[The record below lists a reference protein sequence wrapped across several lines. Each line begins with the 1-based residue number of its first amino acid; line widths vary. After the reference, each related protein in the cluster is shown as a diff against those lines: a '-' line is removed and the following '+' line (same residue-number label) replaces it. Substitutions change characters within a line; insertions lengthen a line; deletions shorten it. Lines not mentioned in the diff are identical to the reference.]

1 MDRGSAGCA
10 GEGHPHADLQTGR
23 GRLSGPSTGSLPAA
37 RGSLFRVRASIV
49 PATAELCAVAAHRD
63 VFKAVRGKERASRSE
78 DRSCGEW
85 LVAVV
90 EIGRASCRERVEIWG
105 GAGGVRNERG
115 GVWTE
120 G

>member
-1 MDRGSAGCA
+1 MARGSAGCA

-90 EIGRASCRERVEIWG
+90 VADVQIRVQQ
-105 GAGGVRNERG
+105 
-115 GVWTE
+115 TE
-120 G
+120 PLEVDARHAARL